1 MKIIQDF
8 ITEIKITKSIEVTAP
23 NKDFRF
29 FTRKIIISGRDETL
43 TIIVNSADEKI
54 LNLSEVM
61 EDILKTNKPLKT
73 EKTKK

>member
-8 ITEIKITKSIEVTAP
+8 TNEIKITKATEVTAP
-23 NKDFRF
+23 NQDYKFY
-29 FTRKIIISGRDETL
+29 TRKIIINAKDETL

-73 EKTKK
+73 KKAKK